1 MLMRKLIIAILICI
15 PATGLSQ
22 ISGVVMDKSSGYPV
36 QYAAIRVEGWNKV
49 FTADSN
55 GRFKLN
61 EEALNKTL
69 IISAIGFNPEY
80 VVASRTF
87 MRIDLKTKVY
97 WLPEITITSEKGK
110 TDSLKNRF
118 K

>member
-15 PATGLSQ
+15 PATVLSQ

-36 QYAAIRVEGWNKV
+36 SYAAIRIEGSDKV
-49 FTADSN
+49 FATDIN

-61 EEALNKTL
+61 EDFVNKTL
-69 IISAIGFNPEY
+69 IISAIGYNPEY
-80 VVASRTF
+80 VVAGRTF
-87 MRIDLKTKVY
+87 MKVDLKTKVY
-97 WLPEITITSEKGK
+97 WLPEITITSDKGK
-110 TDSLKNRF
+110 TDSLKNRV